1 MEFKRRERQP
11 PFEDHPWRRSPSPN
25 TFKDDDHDLDG
36 DIYYSLSPN
45 GALPMFL
52 PPRRSPPKSAPK
64 VITVTSSSNQ
74 ALPRQNKRG
83 EHATFQ
89 HTDHTDIHGQVHQME
104 LPDTERERYSPNFKQ
119 APPPSHSSS
128 PADPPQHPSHP
139 QPSYRLDMRFDD
151 DEFAYTAHLILNRL
165 HEEEKVNTG
174 CHGDFLSIMRFLSG
188 AGESSTQK
196 PTSSELCE
204 DRLAEFRFALKHRL
218 KFISPT
224 PRASEDSLTVLTR
237 QVAKT
242 VAIHGY
248 PQPVKNT
255 DKSEHHDVDV
265 HTSGMNRMEIQDDE
279 PSSTTHDTGE
289 SSTIA
294 SNELPVKFK
303 HQSTEK
309 ASPEPRF
316 FFPSDEFDSNR
327 RLQDETVEEE
337 TRSPPNTTSTE
348 YTPSP
353 TLPTLHGRP
362 SPAPYDHIRQQYQH
376 QMDQQKH
383 QFPRPQAW
391 PYHDPHHS
399 PYDGRSLHRRRRHH
413 LESNGDAIFEIVDAQ
428 PAFFVPLD
436 AYFDEP
442 TMPEFTVE
450 PIDFGP
456 ILSLE
461 PTGVFEGDNMVDSNA
476 IYVGIDRSFEE
487 DAVVMRELKRPSP
500 AQFPVLAT
508 DESFAEEVIV
518 PSEPLLSPL
527 QLSRLR
533 QKTMAEAKGV
543 TSMINLTSNPSVK
556 ESCRHRLPELQEE
569 LKLMSLALQ
578 NSSSSSL
585 DALRQEVILQNNTIA
600 EEEKESVQ
608 LEIKQ
613 ANVRSEDITE
623 IVCKRSGPDSPPR
636 NYGLK
641 LNHNESDGINANL
654 VGRPG

>member
-1 MEFKRRERQP
+1 
-11 PFEDHPWRRSPSPN
+11 
-25 TFKDDDHDLDG
+25 
-36 DIYYSLSPN
+36 
-45 GALPMFL
+45 
-52 PPRRSPPKSAPK
+52 
-64 VITVTSSSNQ
+64 
-74 ALPRQNKRG
+74 
-83 EHATFQ
+83 
-89 HTDHTDIHGQVHQME
+89 
-104 LPDTERERYSPNFKQ
+104 
-119 APPPSHSSS
+119 
-128 PADPPQHPSHP
+128 
-139 QPSYRLDMRFDD
+139 
-151 DEFAYTAHLILNRL
+151 
-165 HEEEKVNTG
+165 
-174 CHGDFLSIMRFLSG
+174 
-188 AGESSTQK
+188 
-196 PTSSELCE
+196 
-204 DRLAEFRFALKHRL
+204 
-218 KFISPT
+218 
-224 PRASEDSLTVLTR
+224 
-237 QVAKT
+237 
-242 VAIHGY
+242 
-248 PQPVKNT
+248 
-255 DKSEHHDVDV
+255 
-265 HTSGMNRMEIQDDE
+265 
-279 PSSTTHDTGE
+279 
-289 SSTIA
+289 
-294 SNELPVKFK
+294 
-303 HQSTEK
+303 
-309 ASPEPRF
+309 
-316 FFPSDEFDSNR
+316 
-327 RLQDETVEEE
+327 
-337 TRSPPNTTSTE
+337 
-348 YTPSP
+348 
-353 TLPTLHGRP
+353 
-362 SPAPYDHIRQQYQH
+362 
-376 QMDQQKH
+376 
-383 QFPRPQAW
+383 
-391 PYHDPHHS
+391 
-399 PYDGRSLHRRRRHH
+399 
-413 LESNGDAIFEIVDAQ
+413 VDAQ